1 MQLIKKRRVHRLVVV
16 EGEVTHHK
24 IMTTQSLS
32 HFFRTT
38 NGREARKVG
47 CWVSSPSATFFVTS
61 SVKQPSANLQ
71 SRQNVSQQLLPSP
84 KGPASLSTNQYIN
97 FPWVC
102 PIIIAL
108 LKHCNR
114 VLWIPHVVL
123 LMAFLCCVV
132 YCHAVLDL
140 TSHLYLLSAFCN
152 SILHAHNQGA
162 IIQREDRN
170 SFNDT
175 LQANDTRN
183 FWLSNVHTSPMP
195 SVWYTLRVV

>member
-1 MQLIKKRRVHRLVVV
+1 M
-16 EGEVTHHK
+16 
-24 IMTTQSLS
+24 
-32 HFFRTT
+32 
-38 NGREARKVG
+38 NGREARKVA
-47 CWVSSPSATFFVTS
+47 CWASSRSATFFVTLS
-61 SVKQPSANLQ
+61 AKRPSANLQ

-84 KGPASLSTNQYIN
+84 KGQASLSANQYIN

-114 VLWIPHVVL
+114 ILWIPHVV

-132 YCHAVLDL
+132 YCHAVLDF

-152 SILHAHNQGA
+152 SILNAHNSGA
-162 IIQREDRN
+162 IIKEKKETDSMIHCKLTTQ
-170 SFNDT
+170 
-175 LQANDTRN
+175 N
-183 FWLSNVHTSPMP
+183 FWLSNVHTRTFPMP